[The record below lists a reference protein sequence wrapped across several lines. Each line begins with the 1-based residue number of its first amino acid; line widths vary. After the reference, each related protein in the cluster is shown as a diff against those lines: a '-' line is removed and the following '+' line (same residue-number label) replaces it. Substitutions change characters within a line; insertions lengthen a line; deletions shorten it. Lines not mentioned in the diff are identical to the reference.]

1 MPISELNAFYSA
13 NERKRPKRVVMNLLE
28 KFENFINFLL
38 LRLGELIVKSIP
50 APLKTLWRKIEGWL
64 GWLAANF
71 KQLPAITKKILITF
85 IGDTKKSAVGFNYKA
100 ALQDTYKKAMSQA
113 KETSPGL
120 GKLATLLLT
129 PFLMLGQWMKGLS
142 AAQALLLMS
151 FSTGSVLAVIGIA
164 FSGHKLANN
173 HFDASRS
180 PASVEEAVKYERP
193 DYYKKQTR
201 HFEVT
206 NLRLPVYVA
215 KVNEIR
221 SVDIDFTATMTNRNA
236 RVFLEKH
243 EFHLRDHL
251 ILQMEPSIAS
261 FPLEE
266 EGKEIIRRKLLSEI
280 DDFLK
285 QNEVEGEVLELKI
298 TYVLA
303 N

>member
-13 NERKRPKRVVMNLLE
+13 NDRKRPKRSVMNLLE
-28 KFENFINFLL
+28 KFENAINFLL

-50 APLKTLWRKIEGWL
+50 APLKALWRKIEVALIWL
-64 GWLAANF
+64 SANF
-71 KQLPAITKKILITF
+71 KQLPDITKKTLISF
-85 IGDTKKSAVGFNYKA
+85 IGNSKKAAIGFNYKA
-100 ALQDTYKKAMSQA
+100 ALKDTYKKAMSQA

-120 GKLATLLLT
+120 GQLSTLLLT
-129 PFLMLGQWMKGLS
+129 PFLMMSQWLKGLS

-151 FSTGSVLAVIGIA
+151 FSMGSVLAVIGIG

-173 HFDASRS
+173 HLDAGRA
-180 PASVEEAVKYERP
+180 PASVEESVKYQRP

-236 RVFLEKH
+236 KVFLEKH

-251 ILQMEPSIAS
+251 ILQIEPSVAS

-266 EGKEIIRRKLLSEI
+266 EGKEIMRRKLLIEI
-280 DDFLK
+280 NEFLK
-285 QNEVEGEVLELKI
+285 QSEIEGEVVELKI

>member
-1 MPISELNAFYSA
+1 
-13 NERKRPKRVVMNLLE
+13 MNY
-28 KFENFINFLL
+28 LL
-38 LRLGELIVKSIP
+38 LKLGELIVKSIP
-50 APLKTLWRKIEGWL
+50 SPLKVLWKKIEVAHL
-64 GWLAANF
+64 WLAANF
-71 KQLPAITKKILITF
+71 KQLPDITKKIMIAF
-85 IGDTKKSAVGFNYKA
+85 IGNTKKSALSFNYKA
-100 ALQDTYKKAMSQA
+100 ALQETYKKAMSQA
-113 KETSPGL
+113 KESSPGL
-120 GKLATLLLT
+120 GAIGTLLLT
-129 PFLMLGQWMKGLS
+129 PFLMIGQWLKGLS
-142 AAQALLLMS
+142 AAQSLLLMS
-151 FSTGSVLAVIGIA
+151 FSMASILAVIGIG

-173 HFDASRS
+173 HLDTYRS
-180 PASVEEAVKYERP
+180 PASVEEEAVKYERP
-193 DYYKKQTR
+193 EYYKKQTR

-221 SVDIDFTATMTNRNA
+221 SVDMDFSATMTNRNC

-280 DDFLK
+280 NDFLK
-285 QNEVEGEVLELKI
+285 QNEVEGEVVELKI